1 MGRRIVI
8 FAFNIII
15 FLRMAYMMFFLLKRK
30 IAWEESISLPI
41 AFAIY
46 FIGFSLFALPAA
58 EPPGGPDWFAIAL
71 FVTGCVLNTG
81 GEILRDR
88 WKKQPENQG
97 KIYTGGFFKYARHI
111 NYFGDILWVTAY
123 ALMTRN

>member
-58 EPPGGPDWFAIAL
+58 EPPGGPDWFASAVRHRL
-71 FVTGCVLNTG
+71 CSEYRWRNLARSLEETA
-81 GEILRDR
+81 GEPGEDLYGR
-88 WKKQPENQG
+88 
-97 KIYTGGFFKYARHI
+97 F
-111 NYFGDILWVTAY
+111 L
-123 ALMTRN
+123 